1 MSMKVE
7 RSTLGQV
14 KARLETNK
22 RKLEEAKQNDVSY
35 FKRAF
40 KPKNGSTEGF
50 GIIDLYILN

>member
-35 FKRAF
+35 LKRAF
-40 KPKNGSTEGF
+40 
-50 GIIDLYILN
+50 

>member
-40 KPKNGSTEGF
+40 KPNSAM
-50 GIIDLYILN
+50 